1 MSRQSGDALTDLLRS
16 PDPDVN
22 RIIDLF
28 VSAFNDAYGRDGAKR
43 WDVSKE
49 DWQRF
54 EFLGDRVLNLVVA
67 QYLYSQKDTFLS
79 EGEMTRILSGIVSN
93 KSLGNFV
100 KESGISVERLI
111 PPTIGAQKTYRE
123 RITGGAFEALIG
135 ALYCERGLDDI
146 AFFIISLFEKR
157 IRSLDPHQNAIGDL
171 QEYFQ
176 KRRNKVPDYDD
187 NPEGPDNQRTWH
199 SRVTLHEGRS
209 FDGTGKDITESRQ
222 VAARKA
228 LEYIRNRLS

>member
-1 MSRQSGDALTDLLRS
+1 MSRQSGEALTDLLRS

-28 VSAFNDAYGRDGAKR
+28 VSAFNGAYGRDGAKR
-43 WDVSKE
+43 WDVSK
-49 DWQRF
+49 DNWQRF

-67 QYLYSQKDTFLS
+67 QYLYSQEDTFLS

-100 KESGISVERLI
+100 TESGISVDRLI
-111 PPTIGAQKTYRE
+111 PSAIGAQKTYRD

-157 IRSLDPHQNAIGDL
+157 IRSLDPHRNAIGDL

-176 KRRNKVPDYDD
+176 KRHKRLPDYDD
-187 NPEGPDNQRTWH
+187 TSEGPDNQRTWH
-199 SRVTLHEGRS
+199 SRVTLDGGIR
-209 FDGTGKDITESRQ
+209 FDGIGTDITESRQ
-222 VAARKA
+222 AAARKA
-228 LEYIRNRLS
+228 LGYIRNRLS